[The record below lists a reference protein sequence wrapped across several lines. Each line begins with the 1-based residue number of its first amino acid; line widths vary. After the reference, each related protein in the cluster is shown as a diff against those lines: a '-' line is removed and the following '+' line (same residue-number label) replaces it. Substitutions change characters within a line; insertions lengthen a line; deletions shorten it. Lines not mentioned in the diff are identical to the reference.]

1 MLRRSPFFCKVFLLS
16 LLVCGVFSPFSAVA
30 ASKNFLKAFSSYKSS
45 LTTIFPNDSVIPN
58 SVFEEACQ
66 FPKGKIKLV
75 KESLEKAF
83 GHIIVS
89 QKTVENILK
98 AVSYLSKF
106 RNYFFNNNESVYV
119 YNRAGFFA
127 FDFQVYID
135 GTVFIHLGE
144 KDPKKAHGG
153 FKEFSRSLRLED
165 NKLFGSLRFSLS
177 DKNKVED
184 LKEELKI
191 MRAMEKVPH
200 NLGFDYFGIYEVSS
214 TDKEKYYEGIFQTKL
229 YQSTLEKYTI
239 TKTSIKDLMTLL
251 LQAAKAVES
260 FHKKGYAHRDIKQ
273 DNFLVNSF
281 GMGKYD
287 LTLADYGLSE
297 KASLT
302 STINSLI
309 GTKAYKDPYFCE
321 LERIDTQHKLGFRDK
336 KNADIFSLGMV
347 FYEMMFYN
355 RELKDLNKGLNI
367 EARKKFKGFYET
379 NCDEIDLEKQ
389 IKLERKWIE
398 ERNEGI
404 AKNYIAYSKAHA
416 VFLKKIEHHKKNS
429 DIMYNSTP
437 EELKKLILKMIS
449 PIPEERPSVK
459 RVIHVLTGLM
469 KRL

>member
-1 MLRRSPFFCKVFLLS
+1 MVRRSPFFYKVFLLS
-16 LLVCGVFSPFSAVA
+16 LLICGVFSPFSAVA
-30 ASKNFLKAFSSYKSS
+30 SSRNFLKTFSSYKSS
-45 LTTIFPNDSVIPN
+45 FSTIFPDDSVIPN
-58 SVFEEACQ
+58 SIFEEPCQ
-66 FPKGKIKLV
+66 VPKEKIKSV

-89 QKTVENILK
+89 QKTVENIFK
-98 AVSYLSKF
+98 AVNYLSKF
-106 RNYFFNNNESVYV
+106 RNIFFNNNESVYV
-119 YNRAGFFA
+119 YDRPGFFA
-127 FDFQVYID
+127 FEFQVYID

-153 FKEFSRSLRLED
+153 FKKFSRSLRLED
-165 NKLFGSLRFSLS
+165 NKLFGSLRFPLS
-177 DKNKVED
+177 NKEKVEN

-200 NLGFDYFGIYEVSS
+200 NLGFDYFGIYEISS
-214 TDKEKYYEGIFQTKL
+214 IDKEKNYEGIFQTEL
-229 YQSTLEKYTI
+229 YQSTLEKYNI

-251 LQAAKAVES
+251 LQASKAVES

-281 GMGKYD
+281 GMGKYH

-302 STINSLI
+302 PTINSLL

-321 LERIDTQHKLGFRDK
+321 LERVDIQHKLGFSDK

-347 FYEMMFYN
+347 FYQMMFYN
-355 RELKDLNKGLNI
+355 HELRDLNLNLNI
-367 EARKKFKGFYET
+367 EARTKYKGFYET

-389 IKLERKWIE
+389 IKLERQWTE

-404 AKNYIAYSKAHA
+404 AKSYTAYLKAHA
-416 VFLKKIEHHKKNS
+416 VFLEKVNQHKKNS
-429 DIMYNSTP
+429 ETFDDSVP
-437 EELKKLILKMIS
+437 QELKKLILKMIS
-449 PIPEERPSVK
+449 PMPQERPSVR
-459 RVIHVLTGLM
+459 RVIHVLTGFM